1 MDIFLPEVCSFFI
14 EESLDAFVCAI
25 ADIEHASTSMSIKFI
40 FCSCFLLMN
49 FQFNRYKATF

>member
-1 MDIFLPEVCSFFI
+1 
-14 EESLDAFVCAI
+14 
-25 ADIEHASTSMSIKFI
+25 MSIKFI